1 MKMNNKVFIIVEVP
15 LIEETY
21 EVYIP
26 VGKQMYKVSQILS
39 KAISELSGGH
49 YPVNS
54 NATIYS
60 KITGQPYNIN
70 LTVKDSDI
78 RNGSVIIL
86 I

>member
-1 MKMNNKVFIIVEVP
+1 MNNKVFIIVEVP
-15 LIEETY
+15 LIEEKY

-26 VGKQMYKVSQILS
+26 VGKQMYKVSRILS

-60 KITGQPYNIN
+60 KITGKPYNIN
-70 LTVKDSDI
+70 MTVKDTDI
-78 RNGSVIIL
+78 RNGAEIIL